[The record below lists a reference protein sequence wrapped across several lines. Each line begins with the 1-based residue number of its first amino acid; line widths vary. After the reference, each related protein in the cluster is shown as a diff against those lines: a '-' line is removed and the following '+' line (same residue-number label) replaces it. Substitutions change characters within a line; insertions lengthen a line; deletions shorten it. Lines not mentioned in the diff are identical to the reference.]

1 MKKTFKGAKKF
12 GNKRFETVSFK
23 RAVKHHARDN
33 IAHVGAPKPKP
44 MASRYFK
51 PKKDTYTPRKY

>member
-23 RAVKHHARDN
+23 RAIKHRAKDN
-33 IAHVGAPKPKP
+33 IACVGAPKTKP
-44 MASRYFK
+44 MTQRYFK
-51 PKKDTYTPRKY
+51 PHKDTYTPRKY